1 MITERLKAF
10 VERAGQ
16 LPPEEQNRLVDE
28 IEDLLDDAEWHT
40 LLADPRSGSVLD
52 TLISEAKRSPKLPW
66 PMPADIGDNS

>member
-1 MITERLKAF
+1 MITDRLKAF

-40 LLADPRSGSVLD
+40 LLADPRSARCW
-52 TLISEAKRSPKLPW
+52 IQ
-66 PMPADIGDNS
+66 